1 MGYSP
6 LSHKEVDMTEHTHI
20 VFFFCKILLYKPAVL
35 QKTFSSIPDKP
46 NTVNSISSPWE

>member
-6 LSHKEVDMTEHTHI
+6 SSHKELDVTERTHI
-20 VFFFCKILLYKPAVL
+20 VFCKIPLYKPAVL

-46 NTVNSISSPWE
+46 NTVNSASSSWE